1 MEGQWAVRPGPI
13 NNEDT
18 AGCAAAQAV
27 SNGLEQPLGS
37 GPAEVSGLWARP
49 TRLGPLG
56 SRVARAE
63 RPLAPGS
70 GGGGFRGRAPSSP
83 HKPGGSEAAER
94 GGGRGTGG
102 REGGGRGRSGAAE
115 ARAGIRVTGAR
126 RGGVRAAAP
135 EGCVRRRAASGGSGC
150 SGAGAGEPTSRPC
163 YGAPRV
169 IVK

>member
-49 TRLGPLG
+49 TRLGPSG

-63 RPLAPGS
+63 RPSPRARGA
-70 GGGGFRGRAPSSP
+70 GVFRGRAPSSP

-102 REGGGRGRSGAAE
+102 REGGGAWAL
-115 ARAGIRVTGAR
+115 
-126 RGGVRAAAP
+126 
-135 EGCVRRRAASGGSGC
+135 GCG
-150 SGAGAGEPTSRPC
+150 
-163 YGAPRV
+163 
-169 IVK
+169 